1 MVILLNLS
9 KSCKVSAYK
18 VWPSPSFLMSIRAW
32 QELNWSPQKL
42 VGLNESRFFWL
53 RVLSTKWNE
62 DPYLF
67 VKPIAFDFIGN
78 YFCISNPKYQLHS
91 IRTLNHICLFPFLI
105 FIFLTFLIRAIYKWS
120 LSYLLGK
127 IENFGIRNGCAT
139 WFPWF
144 FSRFLHCS
152 LVSEN
157 LIVLP
162 AGNVVPLDGQVKC
175 RVDSP

>member
-1 MVILLNLS
+1 MGLFFKTSLLHVLTYFHYKLFHILIIGFLNASCAPPRTELLSFREMVILLNLS

-67 VKPIAFDFIGN
+67 VKTIAFDFIGN
-78 YFCISNPKYQLHS
+78 YLCISNPKYQLHKDS
-91 IRTLNHICLFPFLI
+91 ESYMPFS
-105 FIFLTFLIRAIYKWS
+105 FFNFH
-120 LSYLLGK
+120 LSHL
-127 IENFGIRNGCAT
+127 
-139 WFPWF
+139 
-144 FSRFLHCS
+144 SHS
-152 LVSEN
+152 SN
-157 LIVLP
+157 L
-162 AGNVVPLDGQVKC
+162 
-175 RVDSP
+175 